1 MDRTEK
7 RVWGYCRCGGIDQA
21 KMEKQAE
28 QLKQYAESC
37 GYTFLGYT
45 KGRGSSLEPNSSEMI
60 EIERAVKTWEADTL
74 IISDVSRLSRKVDQ
88 LIGSLKYL
96 AQIHVKVECT
106 NGVDLSLDGSFKD
119 IVVALTGYISSSEP
133 EYKTEYEEEHEFELN
148 DDSEELE
155 R

>member
-1 MDRTEK
+1 
-7 RVWGYCRCGGIDQA
+7 
-21 KMEKQAE
+21 MEKQAE

-45 KGRGSSLEPNSSEMI
+45 EGRGFSLEPNSSEMI

-96 AQIHVKVECT
+96 AQIPVKVECT

-119 IVVALTGYISSSEP
+119 IVVALTGYISSNEP
-133 EYKTEYEEEHEFELN
+133 EYKAEHEEE
-148 DDSEELE
+148 
-155 R
+155 